1 MDSERV
7 QSPLVGEPLAVD
19 LANTLEIYEAGDTV
33 DFLLSTSGLSDWLGL
48 ESGRLEGW
56 APVTKGELSETRAL
70 RAAIRELLEAL
81 VSGSVPSEPPEDG
94 VRRINAASAGAPTH
108 PELACSGA
116 RLRVRTRGDGAASSA
131 SSLAAVAR
139 SAIEIAG
146 GHVRGALRVCE
157 ATGCPRLFLATRPQ
171 RRWCSEV
178 CGNRARVARHYR
190 RYRASR

>member
-1 MDSERV
+1 MDSERAR
-7 QSPLVGEPLAVD
+7 SPLVGEPLAVD
-19 LANTLEIYEAGDTV
+19 LANTLEIYEGAYTV
-33 DFLLSTSGLSDWLGL
+33 DFLLSTGGLSDWLEL

-56 APVTKGELSETRAL
+56 TPVTDEELSETRAL
-70 RAAIRELLEAL
+70 RAAIRGLFEAL

-108 PELACSGA
+108 PELDCSGA
-116 RLRVRTRGDGAASSA
+116 RLRVRTRGDGASSA

-139 SAIEIAG
+139 SAIEVAG
-146 GHVRGALRVCE
+146 GHVRGALRVCG
-157 ATGCPRLFLATRPQ
+157 APGCPRLFLATKSQ
-171 RRWCSEV
+171 RRWCSEA